1 MKKCVLSKYATRRPV
16 AVYFASINAHTYP
29 ISLDKLNSPRKNPNI
44 MPKFIA
50 TKNMDIVNG
59 AQLEIKATFFTGRM
73 EVIVF
78 RERTGGTS

>member
-1 MKKCVLSKYATRRPV
+1 
-16 AVYFASINAHTYP
+16 
-29 ISLDKLNSPRKNPNI
+29 